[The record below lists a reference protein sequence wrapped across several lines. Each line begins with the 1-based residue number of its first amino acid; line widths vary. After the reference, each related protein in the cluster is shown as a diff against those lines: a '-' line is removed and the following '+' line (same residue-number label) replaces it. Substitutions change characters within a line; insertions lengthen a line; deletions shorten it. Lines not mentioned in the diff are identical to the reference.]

1 VFVRH
6 DAHTSVLRDDQPTV
20 LTVTAAAL
28 AVFLLAVAGVVA
40 LLGTRTL
47 ARVCL
52 VVAVARRSQATGA
65 IEATAA
71 LGPCC

>member
-28 AVFLLAVAGVVA
+28 AVFLLAGVVA